1 MADVTNYIDRLV
13 AELCPDGVEYKPLG
27 SFAQLVRGSGM
38 PKTDFSE
45 SGVGAIHYGQIYT
58 KFGTATAE
66 VIAHVPEEKAKKL
79 AVVNPGDVI
88 VANTSENIEDV
99 CKAVAWV
106 GDSDIVTGGHA
117 TVIKAPE
124 QNAKFISYYMATGQ
138 FNKDKRRH
146 AFGTKVIDVA
156 PKNLA
161 KIEFPIPPL
170 EIQEAIVEILDKFT
184 NLEAELE
191 AELEART
198 LQYEYYRDSLFETL
212 KDPVNGLP
220 VIANLVKELCPG
232 GVKYSTLKSVSL
244 KTTNIKW
251 ERSEESEYRY
261 IDLSSV
267 PTGGSSIGDTEI
279 INSENAPSRARQIV
293 HTDDILFGTTRPL
306 LDRVVIVPE
315 EYNQQICSTGYAVI
329 RPDMNVIIPS
339 YIYHLLRA
347 QNFSAY
353 VEKNQSGA
361 AYPAISFK
369 SVMEYMIPLPPLE
382 IQQRIVD
389 ILDRFDALTTSLSE
403 GLPAELAA
411 RRSQYE
417 YYRDQLLSFPRKGEN
432 Q

>member
-1 MADVTNYIDRLV
+1 MAEVTNYIDRLV
-13 AELCPDGVEYKPLG
+13 AELCPDGVEYRPLESLGKRNKGTAITASKMRSLEPGNKDLRIFAAGSTFVDTDSSNIPAKDILHGPAIIVKSRGYIGFEYYEKSFTHKNEMWSYTLDSNIVNQKFIYYYLLTQAYYLQELARSKSVKLPQLSVKDTDSLEVPVPPLEIQEAIVEILDKFTNLEAELEAELEARTLQYEYYRDSLFEALDCPRVPLG
-27 SFAQLVRGSGM
+27 SFARLVRGSGM

-66 VIAHVPEEKAKKL
+66 VIAHVPEDKAKKL

-88 VANTSENIEDV
+88 VANTSENLEDV

-161 KIEFPIPPL
+161 KIEFPLPSL
-170 EIQEAIVEILDKFT
+170 EE
-184 NLEAELE
+184 
-191 AELEART
+191 
-198 LQYEYYRDSLFETL
+198 
-212 KDPVNGLP
+212 
-220 VIANLVKELCPG
+220 
-232 GVKYSTLKSVSL
+232 
-244 KTTNIKW
+244 
-251 ERSEESEYRY
+251 
-261 IDLSSV
+261 
-267 PTGGSSIGDTEI
+267 
-279 INSENAPSRARQIV
+279 
-293 HTDDILFGTTRPL
+293 
-306 LDRVVIVPE
+306 
-315 EYNQQICSTGYAVI
+315 
-329 RPDMNVIIPS
+329 
-339 YIYHLLRA
+339 
-347 QNFSAY
+347 
-353 VEKNQSGA
+353 
-361 AYPAISFK
+361 
-369 SVMEYMIPLPPLE
+369 
-382 IQQRIVD
+382 QQRIVD
-389 ILDRFDALTTSLSE
+389 ILDRFDTLTTSLSE

-417 YYRDQLLSFPRKGEN
+417 YYRDQLLTFPRKGEN

>member
-1 MADVTNYIDRLV
+1 MAEVTNYIDRLV
-13 AELCPDGVEYKPLG
+13 DELCPDGVEYRPLESLGKRNKGTAITASKMRSLEPGNKDLRIFAAGSTFVDTDSSNIPAKDILHGPAIIVKSRGYIGFEYYEKSFTHKNEMWSYTLDSNIVNQKFIYYYLLTQAYYLQELARSKSVKLPQLSVKDTDSLEVPVPPMEIQEAIVEILDKFTNLEAELEAELEARTLQYEYYRDSLFEALDCPRVPLG

-88 VANTSENIEDV
+88 VANTSENLEDV

-106 GDSDIVTGGHA
+106 GESDIVTGGHA

-161 KIEFPIPPL
+161 KIEFPLPSL
-170 EIQEAIVEILDKFT
+170 EE
-184 NLEAELE
+184 
-191 AELEART
+191 
-198 LQYEYYRDSLFETL
+198 
-212 KDPVNGLP
+212 
-220 VIANLVKELCPG
+220 
-232 GVKYSTLKSVSL
+232 
-244 KTTNIKW
+244 
-251 ERSEESEYRY
+251 
-261 IDLSSV
+261 
-267 PTGGSSIGDTEI
+267 
-279 INSENAPSRARQIV
+279 
-293 HTDDILFGTTRPL
+293 
-306 LDRVVIVPE
+306 
-315 EYNQQICSTGYAVI
+315 
-329 RPDMNVIIPS
+329 
-339 YIYHLLRA
+339 
-347 QNFSAY
+347 
-353 VEKNQSGA
+353 
-361 AYPAISFK
+361 
-369 SVMEYMIPLPPLE
+369 
-382 IQQRIVD
+382 QQRIVD
-389 ILDRFDALTTSLSE
+389 ILDRFDALTSSLSE

-417 YYRDQLLSFPRKGEN
+417 YYRDQLLTFPRKGEN

>member
-1 MADVTNYIDRLV
+1 MAEAMNYIDRLV
-13 AELCPDGVEYKPLG
+13 AELCPDGVDFYTIDELITLDFGTRITKSKDAGTIYPVYGGGGASFRTDNYNREDKYVVSRFAMSEKCVRYVSGKFWMLDSGFTYSVKDESLLSYKYISYWLLNAQQEIYACSSQSAQRNLKTAEFKRFEVPVPPMEIQEAIVEILDKFTNLEAELEAELEARTLQYEYYRDSLFEALDCPRVPLG

-66 VIAHVPEEKAKKL
+66 VITHVPEEKAKKL

-88 VANTSENIEDV
+88 VANTSENLEDV

-124 QNAKFISYYMATGQ
+124 QNAKFISYYMATGR

-161 KIEFPIPPL
+161 KIEFPVPPL
-170 EIQEAIVEILDKFT
+170 EE
-184 NLEAELE
+184 
-191 AELEART
+191 
-198 LQYEYYRDSLFETL
+198 
-212 KDPVNGLP
+212 
-220 VIANLVKELCPG
+220 
-232 GVKYSTLKSVSL
+232 
-244 KTTNIKW
+244 
-251 ERSEESEYRY
+251 
-261 IDLSSV
+261 
-267 PTGGSSIGDTEI
+267 
-279 INSENAPSRARQIV
+279 
-293 HTDDILFGTTRPL
+293 
-306 LDRVVIVPE
+306 
-315 EYNQQICSTGYAVI
+315 
-329 RPDMNVIIPS
+329 
-339 YIYHLLRA
+339 
-347 QNFSAY
+347 
-353 VEKNQSGA
+353 
-361 AYPAISFK
+361 
-369 SVMEYMIPLPPLE
+369 
-382 IQQRIVD
+382 QQRIVD
-389 ILDRFDALTTSLSE
+389 ILDRFDALTSSLSE

>member
-1 MADVTNYIDRLV
+1 MAEVTNYIDRLV
-13 AELCPDGVEYKPLG
+13 AELCPDGVEYRPLESLGKRNKGTAITASKMRSLEPGNKDLRIFAAGSTFVDTDSSNIPAKDILHGPAIIVKSRGYIGFEYYEKSFTHKNEMWSYTLDSNIVNQKFIYYYLLTQAYYLQELARSKSVKLPQLAVKDTDLLEVPVPPMEIQEAIVEILDKFTNLEARTLQYEYYRDSLFEALDCPRVPLG

-66 VIAHVPEEKAKKL
+66 VISHVPEEKAKKL

-88 VANTSENIEDV
+88 VANTSENLEDV

-161 KIEFPIPPL
+161 KIEFP
-170 EIQEAIVEILDKFT
+170 
-184 NLEAELE
+184 
-191 AELEART
+191 
-198 LQYEYYRDSLFETL
+198 
-212 KDPVNGLP
+212 LP
-220 VIANLVKELCPG
+220 
-232 GVKYSTLKSVSL
+232 S
-244 KTTNIKW
+244 
-251 ERSEESEYRY
+251 
-261 IDLSSV
+261 
-267 PTGGSSIGDTEI
+267 
-279 INSENAPSRARQIV
+279 
-293 HTDDILFGTTRPL
+293 
-306 LDRVVIVPE
+306 PE
-315 EYNQQICSTGYAVI
+315 E
-329 RPDMNVIIPS
+329 
-339 YIYHLLRA
+339 
-347 QNFSAY
+347 
-353 VEKNQSGA
+353 
-361 AYPAISFK
+361 
-369 SVMEYMIPLPPLE
+369 
-382 IQQRIVD
+382 QQRIVD
-389 ILDRFDALTTSLSE
+389 ILDRFDSLTSSLSE

-417 YYRDQLLSFPRKGEN
+417 YYRDQLLTFPRKGDN

>member
-1 MADVTNYIDRLV
+1 MADVMNYIDRLV
-13 AELCPDGVEYKPLG
+13 AELCPDGVEYRPLGEIADIGTGKSDKKDAQESGQYPFYVRSKTILRSSKYLYDETAIVIPGEGGVGEFFHFVSGKYDLHQRAYRISFTVDEMNPKFGYYYISSFFKEYINRHAVEATVKSIRKPMLVKFEVPVPPLEIQEAIVEILDKFTNLEAELEAELEARTLQYEYYRDSLFEALDCPRVPLG

-66 VIAHVPEEKAKKL
+66 VITHVPEEKAKKL

-88 VANTSENIEDV
+88 VANTSENLEDV

-106 GDSDIVTGGHA
+106 GESDIVTGGHA

-161 KIEFPIPPL
+161 KIEFP
-170 EIQEAIVEILDKFT
+170 
-184 NLEAELE
+184 
-191 AELEART
+191 
-198 LQYEYYRDSLFETL
+198 
-212 KDPVNGLP
+212 
-220 VIANLVKELCPG
+220 
-232 GVKYSTLKSVSL
+232 
-244 KTTNIKW
+244 
-251 ERSEESEYRY
+251 
-261 IDLSSV
+261 
-267 PTGGSSIGDTEI
+267 
-279 INSENAPSRARQIV
+279 
-293 HTDDILFGTTRPL
+293 
-306 LDRVVIVPE
+306 
-315 EYNQQICSTGYAVI
+315 
-329 RPDMNVIIPS
+329 
-339 YIYHLLRA
+339 
-347 QNFSAY
+347 
-353 VEKNQSGA
+353 
-361 AYPAISFK
+361 
-369 SVMEYMIPLPPLE
+369 LPPLE
-382 IQQRIVD
+382 EQQRIVD
-389 ILDRFDALTTSLSE
+389 ILDRFDALTSSLSE

-417 YYRDQLLSFPRKGEN
+417 YYRDQLLTFPRKGDN

>member
-13 AELCPDGVEYKPLG
+13 AELCPDGVEYRPLG
-27 SFAQLVRGSGM
+27 ELLGYEQPTKYLVSSKDYDDSYPTPVLTAG
-38 PKTDFSE
+38 KTFILGYTNEAEGIYPASKEEPVIIFDDF
-45 SGVGAIHYGQIYT
+45 T
-58 KFGTATAE
+58 TAFKWVE
-66 VIAHVPEEKAKKL
+66 FPFKAKSSAMKML
-79 AVVNPGDVI
+79 TLKSGNNSLFKYVYYAMQCI
-88 VANTSENIEDV
+88 VYNSSDHARQWISKYSNIEV
-99 CKAVAWV
+99 PV
-106 GDSDIVTGGHA
+106 
-117 TVIKAPE
+117 
-124 QNAKFISYYMATGQ
+124 
-138 FNKDKRRH
+138 
-146 AFGTKVIDVA
+146 
-156 PKNLA
+156 
-161 KIEFPIPPL
+161 PPL

-198 LQYEYYRDSLFETL
+198 LQYEYYRDSLFGTL
-212 KDPVNGLP
+212 KDPVTGIP
-220 VIANLVKELCPG
+220 IIAALVKEICPE

-244 KTTNIKW
+244 KTANIKW
-251 ERSEESEYRY
+251 ERSEGAEYRY

-293 HTDDILFGTTRPL
+293 QTNDILFGTTRPL

-329 RPDMNVIIPS
+329 RPDVNVVIPS
-339 YIYHLLRA
+339 YIYHILREK
-347 QNFSAY
+347 NFSAY

-389 ILDRFDALTTSLSE
+389 ILDRFDALTGSLSE

-417 YYRDQLLSFPRKGEN
+417 YYRDQLLTFPRKGEN

>member
-1 MADVTNYIDRLV
+1 MAEVTNYIDRLV
-13 AELCPDGVEYKPLG
+13 AELCPDGVEYRPLG
-27 SFAQLVRGSGM
+27 ELLGYEQPTKYLVSSKDYDDSYPTPVLTAG
-38 PKTDFSE
+38 KTFILGYTNETEGIYPASEEEPVIIFDDF
-45 SGVGAIHYGQIYT
+45 T
-58 KFGTATAE
+58 TAFKWVE
-66 VIAHVPEEKAKKL
+66 FPFKAKSSAMKML
-79 AVVNPGDVI
+79 TLKSGTNSLFKYVYYAMQCI
-88 VANTSENIEDV
+88 VYNSSDHARQWISKYSNIEIPV
-99 CKAVAWV
+99 
-106 GDSDIVTGGHA
+106 
-117 TVIKAPE
+117 
-124 QNAKFISYYMATGQ
+124 
-138 FNKDKRRH
+138 
-146 AFGTKVIDVA
+146 
-156 PKNLA
+156 
-161 KIEFPIPPL
+161 PPL
-170 EIQEAIVEILDKFT
+170 EVQEAIVEILDKFT

-198 LQYEYYRDSLFETL
+198 LQYEYYRDSLFGTL
-212 KDPVNGLP
+212 KDPVTGLP
-220 VIANLVKELCPG
+220 IIAALVKEICPE

-244 KTTNIKW
+244 KTANIKW
-251 ERSEESEYRY
+251 ERSEGAEYRY

-293 HTDDILFGTTRPL
+293 QTNDILFGTTRPL

-329 RPDMNVIIPS
+329 RPDTNVVIPS
-339 YIYHLLRA
+339 YIYHILREK
-347 QNFSAY
+347 NFALY

-389 ILDRFDALTTSLSE
+389 ILDRFDALTASLSE

-417 YYRDQLLSFPRKGEN
+417 YYRDQLLTFPRKGEN